1 MTKAWK
7 TVVDSLVREKTRFV
21 FGLVA
26 GPWDFWDY
34 LSETDIKPILVRHE
48 LSSVQMA
55 MAHARLTA
63 RPGIVMDSPGPGVA
77 NMFAG
82 FLEANTGCIPVIAP
96 VPSSEMTTEGM
107 AQMQETDM
115 VPSFK
120 PVSKWAYRVTKQEKV
135 GWAMRRAFSIA
146 SGGKPG
152 PVFLEI
158 PMDVGNSEYTGPP
171 YKPVAVPRFRPDEKS
186 VREAIELLQKSER
199 PVIVAGGGVILSQ
212 ASGELLQLA
221 ESLLIP
227 VLTTA
232 SGRGSIPE
240 DHPLAFGLVGIYRTR
255 ISKKVYEEADL
266 IITVGSRNEEFET
279 GAWNYIPSR
288 AKLVQIDI
296 DPFEIGRNLVPDVA
310 LVGDA
315 RLALADLVSHISS
328 ALKKDQIR
336 TQRIEDLRR
345 AKEEYEAIVSSE
357 CRTDAIPIMTKR
369 VVRELNEVFGRD
381 TILANENGSQ
391 DLWSYYFPYYKV
403 LNVGGCLGMPEQ
415 TCFGMGVVGAIA
427 AKLTRPDM
435 KVVCTTGDAAFQF
448 SIKEVPTAV
457 QYGAGVT
464 WVVLNNFGL
473 GWEEYYQ
480 KYWSESG
487 KIVATK
493 FSAQPDFVK
502 YAEANKCYG
511 ERVEKPGEIR
521 SALER
526 ALRANLDG
534 QPAIVEFIVGTFDF
548 PEGFHEFHRMAWGKP
563 IRPLP
568 VGGE

>member
-1 MTKAWK
+1 MKAWK
-7 TVVDSLVREKTRFV
+7 TVVDALVSEKIKFV

-34 LSETDIKPILVRHE
+34 ISETDIKPVLVRHE

-55 MAHARLTA
+55 IANARLSS

-82 FLEANTGCIPVIAP
+82 FLEAHTGCIPVIAP
-96 VPSSEMTTEGM
+96 VPSSEMGTEGM

-115 VPSFK
+115 VTSFR
-120 PVSKWAYRVTKQEKV
+120 PVSKWAYRITRTEKV
-135 GWAMRRAFSIA
+135 GWGMRRAFSLA

-152 PVFLEI
+152 PIFLEI
-158 PMDVGNSEYTGPP
+158 PMDVGNSEYNGPP
-171 YKPVAVPRFRPDEKS
+171 YHSILIPRSRPSESSVLEAAKLVAN
-186 VREAIELLQKSER
+186 SER
-199 PVIVAGGGVILSQ
+199 PVIVAGGGVVLSQ
-212 ASGELLQLA
+212 ASGELIQLA

-240 DHPLAFGLVGIYRTR
+240 DHPLAFGLVGIYRTK
-255 ISKKVYEEADL
+255 ISKRVYEEADL
-266 IITVGSRNEEFET
+266 VITVGSKNEEFET
-279 GAWNYIPSR
+279 GAWNYFPR
-288 AKLVQIDI
+288 GAKLVQIDI
-296 DPFEIGRNLVPDVA
+296 DPFEIGRNLVPSVA

-315 RLALADLVSHISS
+315 KLALSDLNS
-328 ALKKDQIR
+328 ALATILKKGTIHS
-336 TQRIEDLRR
+336 QRIADQN
-345 AKEEYEAIVSSE
+345 AKKEYE
-357 CRTDAIPIMTKR
+357 DAIETECETANETPIVTKR
-369 VVRELNEVFGRD
+369 VVRELNEVFGKD

-403 LNVGGCLGMPEQ
+403 LNVGACLGMPEQ

-427 AKLTRPDM
+427 AKITRPDM

-448 SIKEVPTAV
+448 SMKEVPTAV
-457 QYGAGVT
+457 QYGAAVT

-487 KIVATK
+487 RIFATK
-493 FSAQPDFVK
+493 FEAQPDFVK
-502 YAEANKCYG
+502 FAEANKCYG
-511 ERVEKPGEIR
+511 ERVENPVGIR
-521 SALER
+521 GALAN
-526 ALRANLDG
+526 ALKANREG
-534 QPAIVEFIVGTFDF
+534 RPAIVEFIVGTYEF
-548 PEGFHEFHRMAWGKP
+548 PEGFHEFHRMAWRKP
-563 IRPLP
+563 VRPLP
-568 VGGE
+568 NFS